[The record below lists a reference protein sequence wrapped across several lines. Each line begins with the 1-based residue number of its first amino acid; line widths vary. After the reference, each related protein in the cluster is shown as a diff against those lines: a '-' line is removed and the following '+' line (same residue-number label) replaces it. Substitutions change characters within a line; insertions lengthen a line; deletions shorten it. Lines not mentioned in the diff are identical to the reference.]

1 MATDQHTVRLNL
13 EAQDNSSRT
22 LKQVQQQV
30 KGLTDSLGEQ
40 IALAKTGKVSYKELD
55 ETYRRLLQTQQ
66 ALNKQQANL
75 NGLEAAEKKLADVK
89 KRADDAAKA
98 YAALQQSYAGKDT
111 ISDKEAQRLER
122 AQQAAER
129 TAQRLQAA
137 QAALDQRRGAATDFG
152 LNPDDRLG
160 STAALAAQTRDTA
173 AAMAPLRAA
182 METYHTTLRQVRQ
195 EEAARNAVLASAQN
209 QLAIAAREAIAL
221 ADANAKATGEL
232 NKFRQLADSIE
243 AVGRSYAT
251 LGEGAVNAGASAQRT
266 IKDLLDPAQA
276 ARSTFNGLKNEIESV
291 AAATN
296 NITGPVKD
304 YSQTIGTLAAQQR
317 ELVRQA
323 GLVDAFK
330 AQRAAVIASRDAFLE
345 NGRATDALTQQMR
358 SATTPSKELADQ
370 AMAAARAT
378 AASRDELQRQITT
391 LRATAAAAKDAG
403 LDLKNLAQTESQ
415 LADLAQK
422 VNAAQGNLMAGQATF
437 GSSMSRGGGIF
448 GLTPYGLQN
457 LSYQINDLFTQVA
470 SGTSIFQAFA
480 QQGGQIYQI
489 FDQTEG
495 AMARLVRVL
504 PVLAAVLGTAALA
517 WAAYSRQQEIALSTR
532 NFEGRLRASADGANY
547 NAQALTNMALAAQRS
562 GADFQQAR
570 QALITFVGAG
580 MEPGSLN
587 GLLQTAR
594 DVSKVMGI
602 ELPDAAKQLADGL
615 TNGFQGVTKLNES
628 LNFLSV
634 EQNKA
639 IRDAFQAGDANKAYE
654 LTVQALQSRM
664 AEGAAAMKGPWS
676 DAANDLKAAWRG
688 LLDYIGD
695 SRGYQVAVEW
705 LGRIAR
711 AARSAIEAVNRARNA
726 GPLAEAQNRVTD
738 LRQRLN
744 TPAGGRALGPV
755 SAIESLND
763 DAGVGGLSG
772 AQREAL
778 SRELREAEA
787 EVERLTRATETN
799 TGSLEDNTT
808 ATNADR
814 IAIDNRRNAA
824 ERAIQTSSR
833 ATAAQ
838 RIAARQEQIIQ
849 ELTSK
854 GASLEEA
861 REIANRETQ
870 DEMDALAARNF
881 RNQQARERLLAKG
894 HREALARVEERA
906 RKEAEANRLSEE
918 ETQSYVMAEMQA
930 EAARLNSQQRSGA
943 AAARAIEN
951 QERDLANKI
960 SALRAQTDARDKDSL
975 DSRLRAIDER
985 YQNLFRTLD
994 QFRARGGTQIEGKS
1008 LDQYRAEV
1016 EAEKARQRV
1025 FETQRFQREQYA
1037 KAEQDVNR
1045 VVQERNALLQTN
1057 EALFK
1062 SGEISYGELQT
1073 RNREAYSQTNT
1084 ELTAAITKLEE
1095 FARAALAAGSIT
1107 QAQFDLM
1114 TGKVQ
1119 MFRSQMQY
1127 VDPMMTALRK
1137 GVESGFTSSLTTGF
1151 DNAAESVGKLLAGVQ
1166 STGETFKSMGSI
1178 ALQVLAQL
1186 AKAVAQAILQQY
1198 ALAAAAALARA
1209 FGAPSMGGA
1218 VGAAA
1223 GQSSGAAAGASVGA
1237 ALLHSGGI
1245 VGAPG
1250 GRTVEVSPHLFSG
1263 APRYHTGGTVGL
1275 APGEQ
1280 AAVLRVGEEVLTEDS
1295 PRNAKNGGA
1304 GSGGDGV
1311 QSIRN
1316 VLVMD
1321 ESMLT
1326 EAMQSPAGERVVVT
1340 HIKKNSASVRKMLGL

>member
-98 YAALQQSYAGKDT
+98 YEALQQSYAGKDT

-160 STAALAAQTRDTA
+160 STTALAAQARDTA

-182 METYHTTLRQVRQ
+182 MDTYHTTLRQVRQ
-195 EEAARNAVLASAQN
+195 EEDARNAVLASAQN
-209 QLAIAAREAIAL
+209 QLAVAAREAIAL
-221 ADANAKATGEL
+221 ADANQRATGDL
-232 NKFRQLADSIE
+232 QKFRQLADSIE
-243 AVGRSYAT
+243 AVGRGYST
-251 LGEGAVNAGASAQRT
+251 LGDGAVNAGVSAQRT

-276 ARSTFNGLKNEIESV
+276 ARSTFDGLKNEIESV

-304 YSQTIGTLAAQQR
+304 YSQTLGTLAAQQR

-370 AMAAARAT
+370 AMAAAKAT

-403 LDLKNLAQTESQ
+403 LDLKNLAQTENQ

-422 VNAAQGNLMAGQATF
+422 VNASQGNLTAGQATF
-437 GSSMSRGGGIF
+437 GSAGGRGGGIF
-448 GLTPYGLQN
+448 GLTPYGVQN
-457 LSYQINDLFTQVA
+457 LSFQINDLFTQVA
-470 SGTSIFQAFA
+470 SGTSIFQALA
-480 QQGGQIYQI
+480 QQGGQVYQI
-489 FDQTEG
+489 FQQTEG
-495 AMARLVRVL
+495 GVARLLRAFPLLV
-504 PVLAAVLGTAALA
+504 AVLGTAALA
-517 WAAYSRQQEIALSTR
+517 WATYSRQQEIALSTR
-532 NFEGRLRASADGANY
+532 NFEGRLRASADGAKY

-615 TNGFQGVTKLNES
+615 NNGFQGVTKLNES

-654 LTVQALQSRM
+654 LTLQALQERM
-664 AEGAAAMKGPWS
+664 SAGAAAMKGPWS
-676 DAANDLKAAWRG
+676 DAANDLKGAWRG

-705 LGRIAR
+705 LGRVAR
-711 AARSAIEAVNRARNA
+711 AARGAIEAVNRARNA
-726 GPLAEAQNRVTD
+726 GPLAEAQNRVSD
-738 LRQRLN
+738 IRQRLN
-744 TPAGGRALGPV
+744 TTAGPSAGTSFMDSLGTG
-755 SAIESLND
+755 EET
-763 DAGVGGLSG
+763 GLTSR
-772 AQREAL
+772 QREAL
-778 SRELREAEA
+778 TAELKEAEA
-787 EVERLTRATETN
+787 QVERLTRSMETN
-799 TGSLEDNTT
+799 TGAVEENSQ

-814 IAIDNRRNAA
+814 IAIDNRRAAA
-824 ERAIQTSSR
+824 ERAIATSSR
-833 ATAAQ
+833 ATAQQ

-930 EAARLNSQQRSGA
+930 EAARLNSRQRSGA

-1045 VVQERNALLQTN
+1045 IVQERNALLQTN

-1127 VDPMMTALRK
+1127 VDPTMTALRK

-1166 STGETFKSMGSI
+1166 STGETFKSMGNI

-1186 AKAVAQAILQQY
+1186 SKAVAQAILQQY
-1198 ALAAAAALARA
+1198 ALAAAAAIARA
-1209 FGAPSMGGA
+1209 FGAPSVGGA
-1218 VGAAA
+1218 AGAAA

-1237 ALLHSGGI
+1237 ALLHSGGV

-1250 GRTVEVSPHLFSG
+1250 GRTVEVSPHLFNG

-1275 APGEQ
+1275 APDEQ

-1295 PRNAKNGGA
+1295 PRNAKNGGTD
-1304 GSGGDGV
+1304 SGGGGV

-1340 HIKKNSASVRKMLGL
+1340 HIKKNAASVRKMLGV